1 MPVPRLRRL
10 AAPRLSL
17 LTLAGLLAASAE
29 PAVAQSFLGR
39 GAPQVLT
46 VPDASAPVRR
56 LGPAVAEPAPAPP
69 PQAATLPHR
78 PFPALATGL
87 RLAGEE
93 SSLQWPVYLTEAQAR
108 ERLRLRV
115 GYLAAISV
123 VPDASYLTATVN
135 GVAIG
140 RSEIKAPG
148 AIRILEFDIP
158 ADLLKSGYNAVAIA
172 GIQRHRVDCSLDAT
186 YELWTQIDPA
196 WTGLVAPP
204 GAAGAA
210 SLRDLPAI
218 APDGRGVVPIRIV
231 LRNRPGF
238 ASFERLIGL
247 AQRVALAGGFAQASV
262 EFATEP
268 GGPAGLD
275 IVVGGAGEG

>member
-1 MPVPRLRRL
+1 MPALRPRCLALRHV
-10 AAPRLSL
+10 SM
-17 LTLAGLLAASAE
+17 LTLAGLLVGLSHQA
-29 PAVAQSFLGR
+29 PAQSFLGR

-46 VPDASAPVRR
+46 VPDAPSVIRR
-56 LGPAVAEPAPAPP
+56 PGPAAAEPAPAPTP
-69 PQAATLPHR
+69 AAALPHR
-78 PFPALATGL
+78 PFPALSTGL

-93 SSLQWPVYLTEAQAR
+93 SSLQWPVFLTETQAR

-123 VPDASYLTATVN
+123 VPDASFLTATVN

-158 ADLLKSGYNAVAIA
+158 ADLLKPGYNAVAIS
-172 GIQRHRVDCSLDAT
+172 GVQRHRVDCSLDAT

-204 GAAGAA
+204 GAAGGRSPCATCLLSPPTGAA
-210 SLRDLPAI
+210 WCRSASSCVT
-218 APDGRGVVPIRIV
+218 A
-231 LRNRPGF
+231 RPSPVSS
-238 ASFERLIGL
+238 A
-247 AQRVALAGGFAQASV
+247 
-262 EFATEP
+262 
-268 GGPAGLD
+268 
-275 IVVGGAGEG
+275 